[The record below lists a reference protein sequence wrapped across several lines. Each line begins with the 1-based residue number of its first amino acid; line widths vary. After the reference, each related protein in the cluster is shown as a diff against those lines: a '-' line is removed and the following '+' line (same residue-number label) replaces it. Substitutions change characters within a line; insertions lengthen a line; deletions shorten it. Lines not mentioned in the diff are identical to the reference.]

1 MKRKSLINAIIFS
14 MLISVSCCENR
25 AVACVGGCPEGTCG
39 LASVTFDI
47 PRSTITADTLVI
59 LLKSGNA
66 SLIEY
71 RRAAQKSD
79 MKIPGA
85 MVICDDVAVAS
96 ITEFLPAR
104 NRLLIVYPGLES
116 VDVATLTAELRELG
130 YQSIVE
136 FQAGI
141 QGWLTYG
148 YKTEETS
155 QP

>member
-1 MKRKSLINAIIFS
+1 MKRKSFINAIIFS
-14 MLISVSCCENR
+14 LLIGIFSGEKL
-25 AVACVGGCPEGTCG
+25 AVACVGGCPEGTCN

-71 RRAAQKSD
+71 RRAAQKAE

-85 MVICDDVAVAS
+85 MVICDDVDVAS
-96 ITEFLPAR
+96 ITQRLPAR
-104 NRLLIVYPGLES
+104 DRLLIVYPGLES
-116 VDVATLTAELRELG
+116 VNVASLTAGLRELG